1 MAYAIRTYGDPVL
14 KTKAAEITDVDGKL
28 VRLVNDMI
36 VGADDDSSF
45 VFQCIEIADGTRDID
60 VGQAVSFRLLPRFG
74 AFQAGAIEKR

>member
-1 MAYAIRTYGDPVL
+1 
-14 KTKAAEITDVDGKL
+14 
-28 VRLVNDMI
+28 MI

-60 VGQAVSFRLLPRFG
+60 VGRAVSFRPLPRFG

>member
-1 MAYAIRTYGDPVL
+1 M
-14 KTKAAEITDVDGKL
+14 DGT
-28 VRLVNDMI
+28 VREFDEAKGIGMI